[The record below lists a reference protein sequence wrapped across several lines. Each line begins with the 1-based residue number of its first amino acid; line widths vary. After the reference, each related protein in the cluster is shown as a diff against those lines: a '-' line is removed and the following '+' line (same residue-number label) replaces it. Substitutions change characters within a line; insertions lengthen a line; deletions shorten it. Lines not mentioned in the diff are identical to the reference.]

1 MFKLISKTIAAVAI
15 VSVALFGSA
24 NAKTLKIETHFT
36 ASSPNGEVAAQF
48 AKNVEMFSGGS
59 LKVEMFYSSS
69 VTGKSAE
76 VFNSA
81 QTGII
86 DCDMTGAG
94 YQTGKNA
101 AFQFAGD
108 VMGGYD
114 NPYQQ
119 YEFLNYPGA
128 QEAVDALYNKYGMTL
143 IGWWIPGHESLISS
157 RPIPDVASLKDFK
170 FRSPPGMESMIFTAL
185 GAKPI
190 VMDFGEVP
198 TALQTGLIDGADYSS
213 LATNYAGGHYEQ
225 NKYATYPGFHSMPA
239 DHLACNTKVWNKL
252 KPHEKGAM
260 LAAIEICGRTITSL
274 VERKNAEAVKALKEM
289 GVTLHDWSKED
300 RAKFRQAA
308 LGAWEE
314 WKTKSPEAAALI
326 EIHKAYMKANGIL

>member
-1 MFKLISKTIAAVAI
+1 MLKLIVKITAAIAV
-15 VSVALFGSA
+15 VSIALFGSA

-48 AKNVEMFSGGS
+48 AKNVEKFSGGS
-59 LKVEMFYSSS
+59 LKVQMFYSSS

-119 YEFLNYPGA
+119 YDFLKYPGA

-157 RPIPDVASLKDFK
+157 KPIPDVASIKDFK

-274 VERKNAEAVKALKEM
+274 VERKNAEAVKALKAM

-314 WKTKSPEAAALI
+314 WKNKSPEAAALI